1 MKSVPTLCGSIS
13 GSIGGLGVVMHNA
26 AYQHLN
32 LPYTYVSFQPS
43 ELEGAIGSMR
53 TLGIRGMGVTMPYKK
68 NDVIQY
74 LDSMDTS
81 AKKILEQSIP
91 LSTKKV
97 NWLALIQ
104 IGMV

>member
-53 TLGIRGMGVTMPYKK
+53 TLGIRGMGVTMPYK

-81 AKKILEQSIP
+81 AKKYWSSQYHCQRRKSIG
-91 LSTKKV
+91 
-97 NWLALIQ
+97 WL
-104 IGMV
+104 